1 MSFTATIKK
10 ELTRLDSK
18 PCCKKAELSALVRM
32 NGVVHIQK
40 RTFMVDIVTEN
51 PSTARYIFSLI
62 KKLYQVQPEVL
73 VRKKVRLKKNNVYLI
88 RLASKANQILEDLC
102 IMKKDSWERI
112 EGISPEFLKRS
123 CCRRAYLR
131 GAFLAAGSVNNPDSA
146 SYHLEIVST
155 YNDHSQSL
163 CQLMNEYYLHA
174 KVIERKKGFV
184 TYIKEGDKI
193 GEFLNIIGAHPSL
206 LKFENVRIMKD
217 MRNSVNR
224 LVNCETANLNKTI
237 QAAMRQ
243 IENIKRIDEEIGLDY
258 LPQKLR
264 EVAET
269 RLKYPE
275 ANLAEL
281 GQLLPGGKVSKSAV
295 NHRLRKLE
303 EIAKKFVTG
312 NDTKED

>member
-1 MSFTATIKK
+1 MSFTSITKK
-10 ELTRLDSK
+10 ELTQIESK
-18 PCCKKAELSALVRM
+18 RCCKRAELSALVRM
-32 NGVVHIQK
+32 NGSVQIKQK
-40 RTFMVDIVTEN
+40 SFLLDITTED

-62 KKLYQVQPEVL
+62 KMLYRVQPEVL
-73 VRKKVRLKKNNVYLI
+73 VRKKVRLKKNNVYMI
-88 RLASKANQILEDLC
+88 RLSTHAAKILSDLC
-102 IMKKDSWERI
+102 IFKERTWERT
-112 EGISPEFLKRS
+112 EGISSELLKNS
-123 CCRRAYLR
+123 CCKRAYLR

-155 YNDHSQSL
+155 YYDHSEAL
-163 CQLMNEYYLHA
+163 CRLMNEFHLHA
-174 KVIERKKGFV
+174 KMIERKKGFV
-184 TYIKEGDKI
+184 VYIKEGDKI

-206 LKFENVRIMKD
+206 LRFENIRIMKD

-243 IENIKRIDEEIGLDY
+243 IENIRFIDRVIGLNQ
-258 LPQKLR
+258 LPERLR

-275 ANLAEL
+275 VNLAEL
-281 GQLLPGGKVSKSAV
+281 GELLPSGKVSKSAI

-303 EIAKKFVTG
+303 EMANKLRQAH
-312 NDTKED
+312 EP